1 MPSKEDA
8 EREIR
13 DGLPDLYPRLWRYA
27 LMLTGTRS
35 AADDLCQ
42 AACIRALEQARHFQ
56 PGTHLDRWMFRMT
69 QRLWFNEVR
78 AQKVRQG
85 AGLVP
90 VEEIEIA
97 AKSPGVETNILA
109 RQVLDKM
116 GALPEAQ
123 RVTALLVY
131 VEGLSYK
138 EAADMLDIPIGTVM
152 SRLAAARKSL
162 GAATGTGRR
171 ERMGAK

>member
-1 MPSKEDA
+1 MPLHTDA
-8 EREIR
+8 ETEIR
-13 DGLPDLYPRLWRYA
+13 DGLPAFYPRLWRYA

-35 AADDLCQ
+35 GADDLAQ
-42 AACIRALEQARHFQ
+42 AAAIRAIEQARHFM

-90 VEEIEIA
+90 VEEIEIP
-97 AKSPGVETNILA
+97 AKGPGVETNILA
-109 RQVLDKM
+109 RQVFSKM
-116 GALPEAQ
+116 SALPEAQ

-138 EAADMLDIPIGTVM
+138 EAAEMLDIPIGTVM

-162 GAATGTGRR
+162 AAATGGETQ
-171 ERMGAK
+171 ERVKAK